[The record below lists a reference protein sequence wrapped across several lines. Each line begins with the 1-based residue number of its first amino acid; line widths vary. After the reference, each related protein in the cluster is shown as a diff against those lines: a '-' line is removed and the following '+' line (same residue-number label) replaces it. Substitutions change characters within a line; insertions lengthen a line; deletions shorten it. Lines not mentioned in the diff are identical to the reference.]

1 MNDNNRV
8 LSRQGARTLSAQEI
22 EQVTGGIHTLT
33 ACTFDPDLRSKDG
46 DASIGEC

>member
-8 LSRQGARTLSAQEI
+8 LSRLGARTLSAEEI
-22 EQVTGGIHTLT
+22 QLVSGGFTTLT
-33 ACTFDPDLRSKDG
+33 ACTFDPELRSKDG